1 MANEILT
8 NQGPALDNQEQTQT
22 SPPKKK
28 PSSHKKLK
36 IAGVVFGVL
45 LLVFIAIGA
54 SSSVVPKYKVSDLVP
69 VTQSKIEFSRPVQ
82 WEDASYAS
90 NLIKDFGLEVSDASI
105 FGDKIVKDSN
115 GKYDIE
121 NAAVI
126 FGLASKETTDVSIL
140 KSPEFKAEFE
150 KAMNNQLK
158 EDSFKTGT
166 CQTISN
172 YGKNYNYDY
181 NNIPVSIAIKLNCG
195 LSDEN
200 KKKFN
205 ADSVEMR
212 IAILM
217 ANDGKT
223 YMYALIASDKSW
235 AKNEQ
240 VYYKMMED
248 LKGL

>member
-1 MANEILT
+1 MANQDTT
-8 NQGPALDNQEQTQT
+8 NDVSVTNTQTQQQNNQ
-22 SPPKKK
+22 PKKK
-28 PSSHKKLK
+28 PSSRKKLK
-36 IAGVVFGVL
+36 IAGIVVGL
-45 LLVFIAIGA
+45 LLVIFVIIGA
-54 SSSVVPKYKVSDLVP
+54 TTSVVPKYEVSDLVP
-69 VTQSKIEFSRPVQ
+69 VTKDKIDFSRPVQ
-82 WEDASYAS
+82 WEDASYAT
-90 NLIKDFGLEVSDASI
+90 NLVKDFGLEVSGASI
-105 FGDKIVKDSN
+105 FGDKVVKDSS
-115 GKYDIE
+115 GQYDIE

-126 FGLASKETTDVSIL
+126 FGLASKETTDVSVL
-140 KSPEFKAEFE
+140 KSPEFKAKFE
-150 KAMNNQLK
+150 EAMNNQLK

-195 LSDEN
+195 LSEED

-205 ADSVEMR
+205 ADSIEMR

-235 AKNEQ
+235 TKNEP
-240 VYYKMMED
+240 VYFQMMRD